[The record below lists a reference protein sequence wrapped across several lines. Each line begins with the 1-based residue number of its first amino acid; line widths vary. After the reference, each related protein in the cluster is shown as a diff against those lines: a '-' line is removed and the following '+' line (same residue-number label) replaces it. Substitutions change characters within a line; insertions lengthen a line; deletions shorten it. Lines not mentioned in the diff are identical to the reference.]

1 MRVLMWRK
9 EDAEIAREEHGVSWE
24 SHVTGCYLWRGRCL
38 CRGLW
43 EIAGRRQLP
52 GLEKSEE
59 TPQRREHAV

>member
-9 EDAEIAREEHGVSWE
+9 EDAEIARKEHGVSWK
-24 SHVTGCYLWRGRCL
+24 SHMTEWYLWHGRCL

-43 EIAGRRQLP
+43 EIAGQQLP

-59 TPQRREHAV
+59 TSQRREHAV